1 MPICKETLSNGV
13 RVLVE
18 PVGHVGSA
26 SIGLWCQTGSAHETE
41 SEAGIT
47 HFIEHMLFKGTE
59 RRTAKQIAEAIEGR
73 GGMLNAFTDKEQT
86 CYYCRVLAA
95 DAVEAIDVL
104 CDMVTGSKLDPE
116 ELDREKKVVIE
127 EIKRSEDEPG
137 DHVHDLHMQGLFPSH
152 PLGKPVIGTKES
164 VGSFAREHLA
174 DYIGRRYLGGN
185 VLLSAAGNIDPDVI
199 TRETERRLG
208 ALSKG
213 GGRVSFDRPTGAA
226 GENFIND
233 DVEQVHF
240 CIGGVGVSFHDE
252 ELHAAVVL
260 DGILG
265 GGMSS
270 RLFQEVREKRGL
282 AYSVGSYLSTYSP
295 GGAFTVYGGTSLE
308 TWPTVRDVVA
318 AEMQDLA
325 ANGPREDELGR
336 VKQNIAGVLAL
347 SLEGMSPRMMRM
359 ARNEINFGREVPLEE
374 TLAKIQAV
382 TGEAVHSLAAR
393 LFAPTGL
400 RATAIGPFGPGA

>member
-1 MPICKETLSNGV
+1 
-13 RVLVE
+13 
-18 PVGHVGSA
+18 
-26 SIGLWCQTGSAHETE
+26 
-41 SEAGIT
+41 
-47 HFIEHMLFKGTE
+47 
-59 RRTAKQIAEAIEGR
+59 
-73 GGMLNAFTDKEQT
+73 
-86 CYYCRVLAA
+86 
-95 DAVEAIDVL
+95 
-104 CDMVTGSKLDPE
+104 
-116 ELDREKKVVIE
+116 
-127 EIKRSEDEPG
+127 
-137 DHVHDLHMQGLFPSH
+137 
-152 PLGKPVIGTKES
+152 
-164 VGSFAREHLA
+164 
-174 DYIGRRYLGGN
+174 
-185 VLLSAAGNIDPDVI
+185 
-199 TRETERRLG
+199 
-208 ALSKG
+208 
-213 GGRVSFDRPTGAA
+213 VSFDRPTGAA